1 MPSLRQNQFCQTVL
15 PLAGRMALLAFS
27 LWQFAL
33 PTLAIEPAK
42 ETRPA
47 EYFVLR
53 FPGRGKIGEV
63 GEISNSEKFDGKHT
77 PLKSSKEALGTLP
90 FAKGS
95 KLHFRSRDF
104 MGLEKPM
111 DIIQTFP
118 AEALYSLDLSN
129 NILDERALSKVLKFQ
144 NLRRLEVGGTDFS
157 DNGLRVLAKLP
168 NLEAIAVDH
177 TRTNGGFLVDFA
189 SSKKLKLLVLNHND
203 LDHKYL
209 KELPNFPQLHW
220 LDLGNCHIR
229 DEDTAYLTKCTE
241 LETLKLDDNNDI
253 TDKCLTNL
261 KQLKHLDKLLIENTK
276 ITNKGLLALKGL
288 PLKYIRI
295 SRRKDDAKDIEA
307 IKKTFPQIEV
317 AYATV
322 MEKSYRIYK
331 DAFE

>member
-1 MPSLRQNQFCQTVL
+1 MPSFRQNQSCHTVL
-15 PLAGRMALLAFS
+15 PRACRIALLTLS
-27 LWQFAL
+27 LWQFAW
-33 PTLAIEPAK
+33 PALAIEPAK
-42 ETRPA
+42 DSRPA
-47 EYFVLR
+47 EYFILR

-63 GEISNSEKFDGKHT
+63 GEISNSEKYDGKHT

-104 MGLEKPM
+104 MGLEKPL

-118 AEALYSLDLSN
+118 VEALYSLELSN
-129 NILDERALSKVLKFQ
+129 NILDEKDLGKVLKFQ

-177 TRTNGGFLVDFA
+177 TRTNGSFLVDFA

-203 LDHKYL
+203 IDRKYL
-209 KELPNFPQLHW
+209 KELPNFPHLHW
-220 LDLGNCHIR
+220 LDIGNCHIK
-229 DEDTAYLTKCTE
+229 DEDTANLTKCTE
-241 LETLKLDDNNDI
+241 LVALKLDENNDI
-253 TDKCLTNL
+253 TDKSLPNL
-261 KQLKHLDKLLIENTK
+261 KQLKNLERLWIESTK
-276 ITNKGLLALKGL
+276 ITNKGLLTLKGL

-307 IKKTFPQIEV
+307 IKKTFPKIEV
-317 AYATV
+317 VYATL
-322 MEKSYRIYK
+322 MEKSYKIYK